1 MDKNNANERLKGKRA
16 QFVEPNNKKPA
27 LLYVVLSIA
36 VIAIVAF
43 VAVYASSGKTPGAVE
58 PSAVEAKYIGRYL
71 PADFKPVKLTEPV
84 VYDRQI
90 DMVPVTPEVKD
101 GKVIIKAGD
110 VISSRIVYF
119 EYSRPKD
126 SQTISLMAY
135 IKPSGELFTG
145 VSYCP
150 PCGAKYHHFEADGT
164 LTCNSCA
171 TKRDPETEA
180 GISGACKL
188 YPADAIAHKLVGENI
203 ELAEADLV
211 DWEAQPLDR
220 PVGAE

>member
-1 MDKNNANERLKGKRA
+1 MDKNNANQRLKGKRE
-16 QFVEPNNKKPA
+16 QFVEPKNKKPA
-27 LLYVVLSIA
+27 LLYVGLSVA
-36 VIAIVAF
+36 VIAIIGLVVVLAG
-43 VAVYASSGKTPGAVE
+43 SGRTPGVVE
-58 PSAVEAKYIGRYL
+58 PTAAEAKYIGRYL
-71 PADFKPVKLTEPV
+71 PTGFKPVKLTEPV

-101 GKVIIKAGD
+101 GKVVIKAGE

-119 EYSRPKD
+119 EYLRPKD
-126 SQTISLMAY
+126 SQVISMMAY
-135 IKPSGELFTG
+135 VKPSGELFTG

-150 PCGAKYHHFEADGT
+150 PCQAKYHHFEADGT

-188 YPADAIAHKLVGENI
+188 YPADAIAHKLVGDKI
-203 ELAEADLV
+203 EMAEADLV
-211 DWEAQPLDR
+211 DWAPQPLDR
-220 PVGAE
+220 PVGEE